1 LGTPNYIAPEILLS
15 KGHTKAVDWWTLGIF
30 IYEMIAGIDP
40 FNADDPMVMYTN
52 ILESK
57 LKFPVNFDRDA
68 KSLVDHLLQQ
78 DVNKRYG
85 NLKRG
90 I

>member
-1 LGTPNYIAPEILLS
+1 MLKWFNINA
-15 KGHTKAVDWWTLGIF
+15 DWWTLGIF

-57 LKFPVNFDRDA
+57 LKFPVNFDRYLMVKKGCEEFGGSFVA
-68 KSLVDHLLQQ
+68 TGCQ
-78 DVNKRYG
+78 
-85 NLKRG
+85 
-90 I
+90 

>member
-1 LGTPNYIAPEILLS
+1 
-15 KGHTKAVDWWTLGIF
+15 
-30 IYEMIAGIDP
+30 MIAGIDP

-90 I
+90 IVFNCLNKRRNQGCDESPLV